1 MPPFPKGFEAKNK
14 VAIIGA
20 AHSQLGRR
28 LERPTGA
35 LAVDACLAAIADA
48 GLDVKDIDGVS
59 NWPATDGQGVGPREG
74 YNSAHVEWMVQGLGI
89 EQVNWWQS
97 GGGGN
102 IASAVTTAMLAIN
115 SGICENVLVWRA
127 MWQPRS
133 GRGSGTRSAAELEA
147 ARTRPAPRVSDEAA
161 YTAPYGIGGP
171 GGFASSYM
179 RYMKMYGAKRHH
191 MAAYALAA
199 RHGGNNNP
207 YSVFKDQILTY
218 EDYMNARMIADPLC
232 LFDCDMHVDGAA
244 ALVLTRADKVA
255 DMKQKP
261 VYVTAYGSGGWD
273 WRLRPPEEWQYAS
286 SGNIGRTLW
295 AGTDMTPKDIQG
307 CEFYDGYSPDIYWW
321 LESMGFCGRG
331 EAAEFIQ
338 NGMIERDGG
347 LPVNT
352 FGGNISEGR
361 LHGMGHWVEA
371 VLQVQGRA
379 DDKPGDGARQIK
391 DVENMLVCTGMLAHG
406 AGAIL
411 SKEPR

>member
-232 LFDCDMHVDGAA
+232 LFDCDMPVDGAGA
-244 ALVLTRADKVA
+244 IVLTRADLAK

-261 VYVTAYGSGGWD
+261 AYVTAMGSGGWN
-273 WRLRPPEEWQYAS
+273 WENIPPEAYRYDSAA
-286 SGNIGRTLW
+286 NNGRTLW
-295 AGTDMTPKDIQG
+295 SSTYMKPTDMSG
-307 CEFYDGYSPDIYWW
+307 AMFYDGFTPDIYWW
-321 LESMGFCGRG
+321 LEGFRFCKFG
-331 EAAEFIQ
+331 EAYEWIQ
-338 NGMIERDGG
+338 NGRIAAGG
-347 LPVNT
+347 ELPINT
-352 FGGNISEGR
+352 FGGQVSEGR
-361 LHGMGHWVEA
+361 LHGIGHWIEGVK
-371 VLQVQGRA
+371 QVQGRA
-379 DDKPGDGARQIK
+379 DNQPGDGARQIK
-391 DVENMLVCTGMLAHG
+391 NVENILVATGMTGHG
-406 AGAIL
+406 TGAIL
-411 SKEPR
+411 SPEPR